1 MLGYQQ
7 AGMLGARPDL
17 PRSFSSVV
25 GLAVLGWYALKMA
38 SGRTAVETLLPA
50 CECWVSYA
58 EQLEPGSFCSPRE
71 VAG

>member
-1 MLGYQQ
+1 MTTGL
-7 AGMLGARPDL
+7 RPTGNGG
-17 PRSFSSVV
+17 PYSAES
-25 GLAVLGWYALKMA
+25 VLGGHALKMA